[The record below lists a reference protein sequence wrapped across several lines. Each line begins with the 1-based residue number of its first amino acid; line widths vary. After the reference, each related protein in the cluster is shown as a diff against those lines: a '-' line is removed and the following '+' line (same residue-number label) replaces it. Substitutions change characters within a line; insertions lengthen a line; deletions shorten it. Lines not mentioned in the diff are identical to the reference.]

1 MNVIDQV
8 RAWVELARRGPD
20 PAQRE
25 PMIRLVYRLW
35 AVALLLKMLGAS
47 WDVSWHFKWLRDDLA
62 PPHLLNTVGTVL
74 AVALVVF
81 HSYTRFGMDTLALRV
96 AQAGTALFLVA
107 IPVDLL
113 NHAINGL
120 DITSWS
126 YSHAML
132 YSGTALMI
140 AAVIRGWWLAGN
152 RPVLA
157 IAFWLFFFENVL
169 FPNQHQEYGVLSI
182 RAWDRGEPY
191 AEPSLLA
198 FAAHQIG
205 RPVDRVAVL
214 HFAMPVGHWLYP
226 FYAALAAM
234 FVLICA
240 RRFIG
245 LPWAATAVAGA
256 YVAYRSVIWLVLVGT
271 GFPPSTV
278 PYLLL
283 VGAVAVDC
291 AFLLPAAARLYGAAL
306 GGVAGAYLGVWL
318 QDRYLAAPPSDYS
331 AWPWALAILL
341 VFCAILDGILR
352 FRGRVRTPEPAA
364 R

>member
-8 RAWVELARRGPD
+8 RAWVELARRGPE

-25 PMIRLVYRLW
+25 QMLRLVYRLW

-96 AQAGTALFLVA
+96 AQAGTAIFLVA

-113 NHAINGL
+113 NHAVNGL

-126 YSHAML
+126 YSHALL
-132 YSGTALMI
+132 YLGTALMI
-140 AAVIRGWWLAGN
+140 AAVIRGWWLTGN
-152 RPVLA
+152 GAVLA
-157 IAFWLFFFENVL
+157 VAFWLFFFENVL

-182 RAWDRGEPY
+182 QAWDRGAPY

-198 FAAHQIG
+198 FAANQIG
-205 RPVDRVAVL
+205 RPVDRIAVL
-214 HFAMPVGHWLYP
+214 HFAMPVEHWLYP
-226 FYAALAAM
+226 FYAALAGM

-240 RRFIG
+240 RQFINR
-245 LPWAATAVAGA
+245 PWAATAVAGA
-256 YVAYRSVIWLVLVGT
+256 YVAYRCVMWLLLSGT
-271 GFPPSTV
+271 GFPPSAV
-278 PYLLL
+278 PFLLL
-283 VGAVAVDC
+283 LGAVAIDA
-291 AFLLPAAARLYGAAL
+291 AFLLPQAVRLYAAAV
-306 GGVAGAYLGVWL
+306 GGFAGAYLGVYL
-318 QDRYLAAPPSDYS
+318 QDQLLEAPPSDYA
-331 AWPWALAILL
+331 AWPYALAGLLILCAVLDALQRNGHRLRPL
-341 VFCAILDGILR
+341 VLA
-352 FRGRVRTPEPAA
+352 GR
-364 R
+364 

>member
-20 PAQRE
+20 PTQRE
-25 PMIRLVYRLW
+25 PMLRLVYRLW

-96 AQAGTALFLVA
+96 AQAGTALFLIA

-113 NHAINGL
+113 NHAVNGL

-132 YSGTALMI
+132 YAGTALMI

-152 RPVLA
+152 RPLLA
-157 IAFWLFFFENVL
+157 VAFWLFFFENVL

-182 RAWDRGEPY
+182 QAWDRGAPY

-198 FAAHQIG
+198 FAANQIG

-214 HFAMPVGHWLYP
+214 HFAMPVEHWLYP
-226 FYAALAAM
+226 FYAAVAGM

-240 RRFIG
+240 RQFVNR
-245 LPWAATAVAGA
+245 PWAATAVAGA

-278 PYLLL
+278 PFLLL
-283 VGAVAVDC
+283 LGAVAVDV
-291 AFLLPAAARLYGAAL
+291 AFLLPATLRLATAAVLAVPAT
-306 GGVAGAYLGVWL
+306 YLGVWL
-318 QDRYLAAPPSDYS
+318 QDRLIEAPPSDYA
-331 AWPWALAILL
+331 AWPWAIAGLLGLCLLLAA
-341 VFCAILDGILR
+341 FTR
-352 FRGRVRTPEPAA
+352 FWSRVNPGVPSA